1 MNFST
6 SFKDAVY
13 ALFHNN
19 DVIDYYEHSI
29 SEFDKHRVFCYV
41 KNVDSFHINSEPEAY
56 KANNSVKALYGN
68 TEHLTVLNKP
78 EDAFRHIGN
87 TVIINKIQIDDSIYY
102 ASRYCIFNS
111 DKNPILFNC
120 VNRAGAHIACL
131 DFSILKESEC
141 PISKFLIKKVI
152 PFFIEQSNI
161 YYYAIMDCDKFIIK
175 PTCQGELDHTLVS
188 DFLCNKFI
196 SDFGLEK
203 KKISK
208 SVKEDIEG
216 SSDIPF

>member
-6 SFKDAVY
+6 SFKEAVY
-13 ALFHNN
+13 ALFRSN
-19 DVIDYYEHSI
+19 DVTEPYVHSI

-41 KNVDSFHINSEPEAY
+41 KNVDNFHINSEPQAY

-68 TEHLTVLNKP
+68 TERLIVLNKP
-78 EDAFRHIGN
+78 EDAFRYIYQ

-120 VNRAGAHIACL
+120 INRIGAHTVCL

-141 PISKFLIKKVI
+141 PISRFLVKKVI
-152 PFFIEQSNI
+152 PFFTEQSNV
-161 YYYAIMDCDKFIIK
+161 YHYAIMDCDKFIIK

-188 DFLCNKFI
+188 NFLCSKFI
-196 SDFGLEK
+196 SDFDLEK
-203 KKISK
+203 KKTSK
-208 SVKEDIEG
+208 SAKEDVE
-216 SSDIPF
+216 DFPDYPF

>member
-13 ALFHNN
+13 ALFRSN
-19 DVIDYYEHSI
+19 DVTDLYVHSI

-41 KNVDSFHINSEPEAY
+41 KNIDSFHINSEPQAY

-68 TEHLTVLNKP
+68 TERLTVLEKP
-78 EDAFRHIGN
+78 EDALRYIYD

-120 VNRAGAHIACL
+120 INRAGAHIVCL

-141 PISKFLIKKVI
+141 PISRFLIKKVI
-152 PFFIEQSNI
+152 PYFLEQSNV
-161 YYYAIMDCDKFIIK
+161 YHYAMMDCDKFIIK

-188 DFLCNKFI
+188 DFLCIKFI
-196 SDFGLEK
+196 SDFDLPK
-203 KKISK
+203 KKTNK
-208 SVKEDIEG
+208 SVKEDIED